1 MSNGGAKAA
10 VAPVGGLLP
19 LDWKLSQVFGER
31 SAGEEVQEG
40 GLGYTGVQF
49 DIYSLDESK
58 MLGSRS
64 SFSKCDVKQWR
75 LNHDWCTMI
84 KVLNHDFAV
93 NCGNFFCIVGVIENG
108 EKNSK

>member
-10 VAPVGGLLP
+10 VAPVGGPLP

-31 SAGEEVQEG
+31 PAGEEVQE
-40 GLGYTGVQF
+40 
-49 DIYSLDESK
+49 
-58 MLGSRS
+58 
-64 SFSKCDVKQWR
+64 
-75 LNHDWCTMI
+75 DWCTMI

-108 EKNSK
+108 EKIPSEFTNDLTY